1 MDPLLSDYYNVQ
13 CFGAQIRLQSPS
25 IELVD
30 ARPAQPCCLTQPS
43 LVKLLSWFAL
53 SPHRSTEGF
62 MIFNPGLGPS
72 YFASLK

>member
-43 LVKLLSWFAL
+43 LVKLLCRSSHCHLTEAQKVSWFLTLAWAL
-53 SPHRSTEGF
+53 V
-62 MIFNPGLGPS
+62 ILGV
-72 YFASLK
+72 